1 MLDPAC
7 RLIKASNLA
16 YAISH
21 DGAQFD
27 PSPEVQSGIAAVGFD
42 EQSLRFFQPVSDGG
56 INAFYYGETVH
67 NEAIVTFRGTLPPS
81 VNPGNDLF
89 RILSDWLNDGEV
101 DLVKGQ
107 DLPGRVH
114 KGFLESLDAL
124 WPGIEQLNLGEVAA
138 RTGKT
143 VIVTGHSKGGA
154 LVYMA
159 AYRLARLGIP
169 VTAHTFAA
177 PRTGDQ
183 AFAAAFDQLLPG
195 VFRFEYQDDIVPH
208 VPPATGAWLSSL
220 TGMQL
225 VQHTFPSEAPHL
237 RVGANIAA
245 AAERFTSRMAELAKR
260 SLSFASA
267 GKLQFIDWGND
278 IVADSLSVS
287 LKRNLHLA
295 EMLAQLKFIEIAK
308 DHSSDRGYMLV
319 PCGGS

>member
-21 DGAQFD
+21 DGTRFD
-27 PSPEVQSGIAAVGFD
+27 SSPEVQSAIAAVGFD
-42 EQSLRFFQPVSDGG
+42 EPSLRFFQPAGDGG

-67 NEAIVTFRGTLPPS
+67 NEAIVAFRGTLPPS
-81 VNPGNDLF
+81 VNPGSDFF

-124 WPGIEQLNLGEVAA
+124 WPGIEQLKLGEVAG
-138 RTGKT
+138 TGKS
-143 VIVTGHSKGGA
+143 VLVTGHSKGGA
-154 LVYMA
+154 LVYLA

-169 VTAHTFAA
+169 VAAYTFAA
-177 PRTGDQ
+177 PRTGDR
-183 AFAAAFDQLLPG
+183 AFAAAFDQLLAG
-195 VFRFEYQDDIVPH
+195 VLRFEYQDDIVPH

-220 TGMQL
+220 KGMQL
-225 VQHTFPSEAPHL
+225 VQHAFPGEAPHL
-237 RVGANIAA
+237 RVGADIAG
-245 AAERFTSRMAELAKR
+245 AAERFTSRMTELSKL

-267 GKLQFIDWGND
+267 GKLQFIDWD
-278 IVADSLSVS
+278 DHIVGDSLPVS

-295 EMLAQLKFIEIAK
+295 EMLAELKFIEIAK
-308 DHSSDRGYMLV
+308 DHSSAGGYMSV
-319 PCGGS
+319 PCGDG

>member
-1 MLDPAC
+1 MLEPAC

-16 YAISH
+16 YAISR
-21 DGAQFD
+21 DGTRFD
-27 PSPEVQSGIAAVGFD
+27 PSPEVQNAIAAVGLD
-42 EQSLRFFQPVSDGG
+42 EPSLRFFQPASDGG

-67 NEAIVTFRGTLPPS
+67 NEAIVAFRGTLPPS
-81 VNPGNDLF
+81 VNPGSDFF

-124 WPGIEQLNLGEVAA
+124 WPGIEQLKLGEVAG
-138 RTGKT
+138 TGRS
-143 VIVTGHSKGGA
+143 VLVTGHSKGGA
-154 LVYMA
+154 LVYLA

-169 VTAHTFAA
+169 VAAYTFAA

-183 AFAAAFDQLLPG
+183 AFATAFDHLLPG
-195 VFRFEYQDDIVPH
+195 VLRFEYQDDMVPH

-220 TGMQL
+220 KGRQL
-225 VQHTFPSEAPHL
+225 VQHAFPSEAPRL
-237 RVGANIAA
+237 RVGADIAG
-245 AAERFTSRMAELAKR
+245 AAERFTSRMTELAET

-267 GKLQFIDWGND
+267 GRLQFMDWD
-278 IVADSLSVS
+278 DHIVGDSLSVS

-295 EMLAQLKFIEIAK
+295 EMLAEFKFVDIAK
-308 DHSSDRGYMLV
+308 DHSSAGGYMSV
-319 PCGGS
+319 PCGDG